1 MQRFFSDERA
11 ARIRGIPRP
20 SGHQTQ
26 GIIEYPTVSSL
37 VGVIVSRRLA
47 TLYELQTV
55 YSLDD
60 AVDLYE
66 IAAVNNYNE
75 WRASEEVRR
84 K

>member
-1 MQRFFSDERA
+1 M
-11 ARIRGIPRP
+11 I
-20 SGHQTQ
+20 
-26 GIIEYPTVSSL
+26 
-37 VGVIVSRRLA
+37 GVIISRRLA

-60 AVDLYE
+60 AADLYE

-75 WRASEEVRR
+75 WKASEQ

>member
-1 MQRFFSDERA
+1 L
-11 ARIRGIPRP
+11 
-20 SGHQTQ
+20 
-26 GIIEYPTVSSL
+26 IEYPTVSGL
-37 VGVIVSRRLA
+37 LGVIITRRLA

-55 YSLDD
+55 YSIDD

-75 WRASEEVRR
+75 WRASEEAKR

>member
-1 MQRFFSDERA
+1 M
-11 ARIRGIPRP
+11 I
-20 SGHQTQ
+20 
-26 GIIEYPTVSSL
+26 
-37 VGVIVSRRLA
+37 GVIVTRKLA

-60 AVDLYE
+60 AADLYE

-75 WRASEEVRR
+75 WRSMEEGKR

>member
-1 MQRFFSDERA
+1 M
-11 ARIRGIPRP
+11 I
-20 SGHQTQ
+20 
-26 GIIEYPTVSSL
+26 
-37 VGVIVSRRLA
+37 GVIISRRLA

-60 AVDLYE
+60 AADLYE

-75 WRASEEVRR
+75 WKASEP